1 MSMNTNRKD
10 KNILNVTEQPDG
22 FVENTLDYEQYA
34 LIYSENYEKI
44 MGKTHNETDQDYWA
58 GLVKISSDA
67 IGSKSVY
74 RKCRA
79 YSGIKSQDVA
89 LGYRTQQTLF
99 PKDKVDMERKIKVE
113 KAHSFCYLW
122 NQFDT
127 EKKYGFRATMY
138 GIGATI
144 VLSLI
149 SIILTMVFAC

>member
-34 LIYSENYEKI
+34 LIYSKNYEKI
-44 MGKTHNETDQDYWA
+44 MGKTPNGTDKAHGYWA
-58 GLVKISSDA
+58 GLVKISPADKKGKA
-67 IGSKSVY
+67 VY
-74 RKCRA
+74 RKLL
-79 YSGIKSQDVA
+79 SFPIIKGNEVG
-89 LGYRTQQTLF
+89 LGYRTQQILF
-99 PKDKVDMERKIKVE
+99 SKDEENKEIRVKRV
-113 KAHSFCYLW
+113 HWFCYLW

-149 SIILTMVFAC
+149 SIILTMVFAY